1 MLSKSS
7 DNRNRGLRGRKNHVP
22 RFLCAVLAACLSM
35 MAVFALAAC
44 SLSDGGNASPH
55 VDSGKLR
62 IYYEEPYAV
71 VPEGGFYHEKGFG
84 MFLEAY
90 CSLFSS
96 SEVSGLDSTFLVSG
110 EEEDH
115 IFRSLSMFSEV
126 DDVDVSRQDVKSV
139 IDNFTLPRP
148 EMTDPGF
155 RLVDDIDKGNGESIL
170 IYAVYEKA
178 DKNKAAEMR
187 VASYFWNDRL
197 IGVGVTYLGPVE
209 GGDRAQE
216 VALAENMLRN
226 VEIIH

>member
-1 MLSKSS
+1 MRVAL
-7 DNRNRGLRGRKNHVP
+7 
-22 RFLCAVLAACLSM
+22 VLACLLV
-35 MAVFALAAC
+35 VFASAAC
-44 SLSDGGNASPH
+44 SSSDGDNASPH
-55 VDSGKLR
+55 VDNGRLR

-71 VPEGGFYHEKGFG
+71 VPEGSFYHERGFVT
-84 MFLEAY
+84 FLDAY
-90 CSLFSS
+90 NALFSL
-96 SEVSGLDSTFLVSG
+96 SEVTYLEPTFLVSG
-110 EEEDH
+110 EEENH
-115 IFRSLSMFSEV
+115 SFRSLSMFSEV
-126 DDVDVSRQDVKSV
+126 DDGDVSSQDAKSV

-170 IYAVYEKA
+170 IYAVYEKT

-197 IGVGVTYLGPVE
+197 IGVGLTYLGPVE
-209 GGDRAQE
+209 GEDRAQE

>member
-1 MLSKSS
+1 MRCS
-7 DNRNRGLRGRKNHVP
+7 
-22 RFLCAVLAACLSM
+22 RFAIPMRVALVLACLL
-35 MAVFALAAC
+35 AVFALAAC
-44 SLSDGGNASPH
+44 SSSDGDNSSPH
-55 VDSGKLR
+55 VDNGKLR

-71 VPEGGFYHEKGFG
+71 VPAGSFYHERGFAT
-84 MFLEAY
+84 FLDAY
-90 CSLFSS
+90 NALFSL
-96 SEVSGLDSTFLVSG
+96 SEVTYLEPTLLVSG

-115 IFRSLSMFSEV
+115 NFRSLSMFSEV
-126 DDVDVSRQDVKSV
+126 DDGDVSSQDVKNA

-170 IYAVYEKA
+170 IYAAYEKA

-197 IGVGVTYLGPVE
+197 IGVGLTYLGSVE
-209 GGDRAQE
+209 GEDRAQE

>member
-22 RFLCAVLAACLSM
+22 RLLCAVLTACFSAL
-35 MAVFALAAC
+35 AVFALAAC
-44 SLSDGGNASPH
+44 SSSDGDNAFPH
-55 VDSGKLR
+55 VDNGKLR
-62 IYYEEPYAV
+62 IYYEEPYEV
-71 VPEGGFYHEKGFG
+71 VPKGSFYHEKGFG
-84 MFLEAY
+84 MFLEVY
-90 CSLFSS
+90 SSLFSS
-96 SEVSGLDSTFLVSG
+96 KEVSGLDSTFLASG

-126 DDVDVSRQDVKSV
+126 DDGDVSSQDVKSV

-170 IYAVYEKA
+170 IYAAYENV

-187 VASYFWNDRL
+187 VASYFLNDRL
-197 IGVGVTYLGPVE
+197 IGVGLTYLGPVE
-209 GGDRAQE
+209 GEDRAQE

>member
-7 DNRNRGLRGRKNHVP
+7 TNRNRGLRGRKNHVP
-22 RFLCAVLAACLSM
+22 RFLCAVLTACFSAL
-35 MAVFALAAC
+35 AVFALAAC
-44 SLSDGGNASPH
+44 SSSDGDNASPH
-55 VDSGKLR
+55 VDNGKLR
-62 IYYEEPYAV
+62 IYYEEPYAI
-71 VPEGGFYHEKGFG
+71 VPEGSFYHGKGFG

-90 CSLFSS
+90 SSLFSS

-115 IFRSLSMFSEV
+115 SFRSLLMFSEV
-126 DDVDVSRQDVKSV
+126 DDGDVSSQDVKSV

-178 DKNKAAEMR
+178 DKNKAGEIRA
-187 VASYFWNDRL
+187 ASYFWNDRL
-197 IGVGVTYLGPVE
+197 IGVGLTYLGPVE
-209 GGDRAQE
+209 GEDRAQE

>member
-7 DNRNRGLRGRKNHVP
+7 DNRNRGLRGRKNHAS
-22 RFLCAVLAACLSM
+22 RFLLVVLVACLSTV
-35 MAVFALAAC
+35 AVFALAAC

-55 VDSGKLR
+55 VDNGKLR

-71 VPEGGFYHEKGFG
+71 VPEDSFYHEKGFG

-115 IFRSLSMFSEV
+115 NFRSLSMFSEV
-126 DDVDVSRQDVKSV
+126 DDGDVSSQDVKSA

-170 IYAVYEKA
+170 IYAAYEKA

-187 VASYFWNDRL
+187 VASYFWSDRL
-197 IGVGVTYLGPVE
+197 IGVGLTYLGPVE
-209 GGDRAQE
+209 GEDRAQE

>member
-7 DNRNRGLRGRKNHVP
+7 DNRNRGLRGRKNHVS
-22 RFLCAVLAACLSM
+22 RFLCAVLAACFFAL
-35 MAVFALAAC
+35 AVFALAAC

-55 VDSGKLR
+55 VDNGKLR
-62 IYYEEPYAV
+62 IYYEEPYEV
-71 VPEGGFYHEKGFG
+71 VPKGSFYHEKGFG
-84 MFLEAY
+84 MFLEVY
-90 CSLFSS
+90 SSLFSS
-96 SEVSGLDSTFLVSG
+96 KEVSGLDSTFLASG

-126 DDVDVSRQDVKSV
+126 DDGDVSSQDVKSA

-170 IYAVYEKA
+170 IYAAYEKKYK
-178 DKNKAAEMR
+178 DKAGEIRA
-187 VASYFWNDRL
+187 ASYFWNDRL

-209 GGDRAQE
+209 GEDRAQE

>member
-7 DNRNRGLRGRKNHVP
+7 DNRNQGRQARKNHVP
-22 RFLCAVLAACLSM
+22 RFLFAVLVAFLSTV
-35 MAVFALAAC
+35 AVFALAAC
-44 SLSDGGNASPH
+44 SSSDGDNASPH
-55 VDSGKLR
+55 VDNGRLR

-71 VPEGGFYHEKGFG
+71 VLEDSFYHEKGFG

-90 CSLFSS
+90 SSLFSS
-96 SEVSGLDSTFLVSG
+96 SEATYLEPTLLVSG

-115 IFRSLSMFSEV
+115 SFRSLSMFSEV
-126 DDVDVSRQDVKSV
+126 DDGNVSSQNVKNA

-148 EMTDPGF
+148 EITDPGF

-170 IYAVYEKA
+170 IYAAYENV

-187 VASYFWNDRL
+187 VASYFLNDRL
-197 IGVGVTYLGPVE
+197 IGVGLTYLGPVE
-209 GGDRAQE
+209 GEDRAQE

>member
-7 DNRNRGLRGRKNHVP
+7 DNRNQGRQARKNHVP
-22 RFLCAVLAACLSM
+22 RFLFAVLVAFLSTV
-35 MAVFALAAC
+35 AVFALAAC
-44 SLSDGGNASPH
+44 SSSDGDNASPH
-55 VDSGKLR
+55 VDNGRLR
-62 IYYEEPYAV
+62 IYYEDS
-71 VPEGGFYHEKGFG
+71 FYHEKGFG

-90 CSLFSS
+90 SSLFSS
-96 SEVSGLDSTFLVSG
+96 SEVTYLEPTFLVSG

-115 IFRSLSMFSEV
+115 SFRSLSMFSEV
-126 DDVDVSRQDVKSV
+126 DDGNVSSQNVKNA

-170 IYAVYEKA
+170 IYAAYEIA

-187 VASYFWNDRL
+187 VASYFLNDRL
-197 IGVGVTYLGPVE
+197 IGVGLTYLGSVE
-209 GGDRAQE
+209 GEDRAQE

>member
-7 DNRNRGLRGRKNHVP
+7 DNRNRGLRGRKNHAS
-22 RFLCAVLAACLSM
+22 RFLLVVLVACLSTV
-35 MAVFALAAC
+35 AVFALAAC
-44 SLSDGGNASPH
+44 SLSDGDNASPH
-55 VDSGKLR
+55 VDNGKLR

-71 VPEGGFYHEKGFG
+71 VPEDSFYHERGFG

-115 IFRSLSMFSEV
+115 SFRSLSMFSEV
-126 DDVDVSRQDVKSV
+126 DDGDVSSQDVKSA

-170 IYAVYEKA
+170 IYAAYEKA

-187 VASYFWNDRL
+187 VASYFWSDRL
-197 IGVGVTYLGPVE
+197 IGVGLTYLGPVE
-209 GGDRAQE
+209 GEDRAQE

>member
-1 MLSKSS
+1 MRCS
-7 DNRNRGLRGRKNHVP
+7 
-22 RFLCAVLAACLSM
+22 RFAIPMRVALVLACLLV
-35 MAVFALAAC
+35 VFASAAC
-44 SLSDGGNASPH
+44 SSSDGDNASPH
-55 VDSGKLR
+55 VDNGRLR

-71 VPEGGFYHEKGFG
+71 VPEGSFYHERGFVT
-84 MFLEAY
+84 FLDAY
-90 CSLFSS
+90 NALFSL
-96 SEVSGLDSTFLVSG
+96 SEVTYLEPTFLVSG
-110 EEEDH
+110 EEENH
-115 IFRSLSMFSEV
+115 SFRSLSMFSEV
-126 DDVDVSRQDVKSV
+126 DDGDVSSQDVKSV

-187 VASYFWNDRL
+187 VASYFWSDRL
-197 IGVGVTYLGPVE
+197 IGVGLTYLGPVE
-209 GGDRAQE
+209 GEDRAQE

>member
-7 DNRNRGLRGRKNHVP
+7 DNRNRGLRGRKNHAS
-22 RFLCAVLAACLSM
+22 RFLLVVLVACLSTV
-35 MAVFALAAC
+35 AVFALAAC
-44 SLSDGGNASPH
+44 SLSDGDNASPH
-55 VDSGKLR
+55 VDNGKLR

-71 VPEGGFYHEKGFG
+71 VPEDSFYHEKGFG

-115 IFRSLSMFSEV
+115 NFRSLSMFSEV
-126 DDVDVSRQDVKSV
+126 DDGDVSSQDVKSA

-209 GGDRAQE
+209 GEDRAQE